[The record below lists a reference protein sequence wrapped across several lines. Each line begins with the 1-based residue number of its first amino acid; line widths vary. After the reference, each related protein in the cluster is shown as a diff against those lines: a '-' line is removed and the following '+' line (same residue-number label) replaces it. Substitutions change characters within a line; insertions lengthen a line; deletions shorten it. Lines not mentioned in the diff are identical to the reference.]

1 MPIRRCPTDDR
12 PLKTDRA
19 CHIFR
24 ARTAP
29 LATTDT
35 STHRAMNL
43 LPGGYNF
50 IHIVFWGVVG
60 LVAVG
65 TNAVAIILATGLA
78 LLLLESV
85 GRA

>member
-1 MPIRRCPTDDR
+1 M
-12 PLKTDRA
+12 
-19 CHIFR
+19 HF
-24 ARTAP
+24 
-29 LATTDT
+29 
-35 STHRAMNL
+35 

-65 TNAVAIILATGLA
+65 TNVVAIILATGLA
-78 LLLLESV
+78 LLLLEAV